1 MAANAMT
8 LQSGAMFFLDVA
20 VKSGIVL
27 LAAWGL
33 TLGLRRA
40 SAAARHW
47 VWSLAMI
54 GLLILPALSYA
65 VPEWR
70 IGLVALPAGEIG
82 AAPAIEAGAVAS
94 AKEMI
99 APESRSTRYDRE
111 LASPVSGANA
121 FAGGGVAEASFDWG
135 RLSFALW
142 LVGLGLVAFQMTG
155 ASFRVRRLARGA
167 SPITDGAWVSL
178 ARQLAARL
186 RLRSRV
192 ALLRT
197 EKVTVP
203 MTWGALR
210 SVVMLPEEA
219 ETWSEECRRIV
230 LLHELAHI
238 KRRDCLTQN
247 LAQLACA
254 IYWFNPLVWMASRRL
269 RIERELAC
277 DDQVLAAGTKAS
289 EYAGHLVEIARSY
302 RANRDLSA
310 VSAGMACSQLESR
323 VRSILD
329 PCARRRG
336 LDRRIALLIGVAA
349 AGFVFC
355 LAAVKP
361 WGGGIASFQTSVAA
375 AQAAAA
381 DSPLPQASPNALPTP
396 QASPAP
402 TLGALNVMSE
412 SLEALPT
419 PLEVLAPFELDE
431 PDPQTPAQSGGAKGP
446 RAELSVDQ
454 IVKMKTHNVTPE
466 FIESIRRAGFENLTA
481 DEAIRL
487 RSLGIDDAFIRQARS
502 WQGTGASTLSIN
514 EIVQLKVSG
523 VSAEY
528 IESMK
533 RTGYDNLSIRQL
545 ARLRIH
551 GVSPQY
557 VESLRRNGYDKLTAD
572 QIASLKIHGI
582 DEAFIR
588 ETQAWTGG
596 RREVQEL
603 LQLRIHNVTPEY
615 ARSLKA
621 LGLGDLSIEK
631 LSAMRMHGID
641 EPYVR
646 EMRDLGFD
654 KLTGEQLLRMRIHGV
669 TADYV
674 RKLRAAGLKNVSADQ
689 MIEMKVRGIDAILL
703 KGK

>member
-1 MAANAMT
+1 MT
-8 LQSGAMFFLDVA
+8 VEFGAWFFFDVA
-20 VKSGIVL
+20 LKSGIVL

-40 SAAARHW
+40 SAASRHW
-47 VWSLAMI
+47 VWSLAMV
-54 GLLILPALSYA
+54 GLLVLPALSYV

-70 IGLVALPAGEIG
+70 IGLVSLRGSEVAAEPAAEADG
-82 AAPAIEAGAVAS
+82 AASAAGMELIS
-94 AKEMI
+94 
-99 APESRSTRYDRE
+99 PESRSIQHDRE
-111 LASPVSGANA
+111 LVSPVSGAGA
-121 FAGGGVAEASFDWG
+121 SGSAGAVVEGFDWG
-135 RLSFALW
+135 RAAFGFW
-142 LVGLGLVAFQMTG
+142 MVGLGLIALQMAG
-155 ASFRVRRLARGA
+155 ASFRVRRLARSA
-167 SPITDGAWVSL
+167 SPITDGVWVSM

-186 RLRSRV
+186 RLRARV
-192 ALLRT
+192 ALFRT
-197 EKVTVP
+197 GKVTVP

-254 IYWFNPLVWMASRRL
+254 LYWFNPLVWMAARRL
-269 RIERELAC
+269 RVERELAC
-277 DDQVLAAGTKAS
+277 DDQVLAAGAKAS
-289 EYAGHLVEIARSY
+289 DYAGHLVEIARSY

-329 PCARRRG
+329 PSVQRRG
-336 LDRRIALLIGVAA
+336 LDRRAALLIGVAA

-375 AQAAAA
+375 AA
-381 DSPLPQASPNALPTP
+381 DSPLPQASPNPRPTP
-396 QASPAP
+396 QPSPTP
-402 TLGALNVMSE
+402 TLGALKVMPE
-412 SLEALPT
+412 PLGALPT
-419 PLEVLAPFELDE
+419 PLEVLVPLELDE
-431 PDPQTPAQSGGAKGP
+431 PDSQTSAQSGGANGQ
-446 RAELSVDQ
+446 RAELTVDQ
-454 IVKMKTHNVTPE
+454 IVKMKTHDVTAE
-466 FIESIRRAGFENLTA
+466 FIESIRRAGFENLA
-481 DEAIRL
+481 LDEIIRL
-487 RSLGIDDAFIRQARS
+487 RMLGIDEAFIRQARS
-502 WQGTGASTLSIN
+502 WQGAGAAAATMN

-523 VSAEY
+523 VTSEY
-528 IESMK
+528 IEAMK

-551 GVSPQY
+551 GVTPEY
-557 VESLRRNGYDKLTAD
+557 VESLRRNGYDKLTAE
-572 QIASLKIHGI
+572 QIASLKTHGI

-596 RREVQEL
+596 RREIKEL
-603 LQLRIHNVTPEY
+603 LQLRIHGVTPEY
-615 ARSLKA
+615 ARGLRA
-621 LGLGDLSIEK
+621 LGLGDLPIEK
-631 LSAMRMHGID
+631 LTAMKIHGVN
-641 EPYVR
+641 EAYVR

-674 RKLRAAGLKNVSADQ
+674 RKLRAAGLKNVSVDQ
-689 MIEMKVRGIDAILL
+689 MIDMKVRGIDSILL